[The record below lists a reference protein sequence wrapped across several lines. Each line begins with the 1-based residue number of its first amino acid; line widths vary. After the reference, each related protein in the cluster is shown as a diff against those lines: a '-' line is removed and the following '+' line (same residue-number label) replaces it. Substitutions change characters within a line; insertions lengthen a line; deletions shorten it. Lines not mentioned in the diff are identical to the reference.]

1 MIDSLLIRSRRE
13 VSPTVA
19 LALLAQ
25 HAWTRLSIR
34 QTILASTK
42 TAEDG
47 KPATYIRIDLT
58 QPQILSARDCQ
69 SLQASWRASDGNSDE
84 CTRLERLLDL
94 PGVSPDQPALVHYA
108 VETDPAPGW
117 SEDISRWY
125 AEEHLPGLA
134 AVPGCIR
141 ASRYLSLDAGPRSV
155 ACYDLS
161 DLSVLGTD
169 AWMRVRQTVWSDR
182 CRPHFTNTLRTRF
195 QSRLDLGS
203 VGRRQAKPPT
213 L

>member
-1 MIDSLLIRSRRE
+1 MRR
-13 VSPTVA
+13 VILTST
-19 LALLAQ
+19 
-25 HAWTRLSIR
+25 HA
-34 QTILASTK
+34 
-42 TAEDG
+42 AEDG
-47 KPATYIRIDLT
+47 NPATYIRIDFA
-58 QPQILSARDCQ
+58 QPQTVSAGDCR
-69 SLQASWRASDGNSDE
+69 SLQAGWRAGDGNSDE

-94 PGVSPDQPALVHYA
+94 PGASSDQLAHAHYA

-141 ASRYLSLDAGPRSV
+141 ANRYLSLDAGPRSV

-161 DLSVLGTD
+161 DLSVLGSI
-169 AWMRVRQTVWSDR
+169 AWMTVRQTVWSDR

-195 QSRLDLGS
+195 DSRLELDTLS
-203 VGRRQAKPPT
+203 HQPVRPPAP
-213 L
+213 